1 MSKNILYQYETSSGI
16 QWKPSGNGNVQPK
29 YEGEIKN
36 GKMDGLGVLTYP
48 YG

>member
-36 GKMDGLGVLTYP
+36 E
-48 YG
+48 